1 MTKKRTAIKQKSQ
14 TPSSSRPAAKSTAP
28 AQLNPYTLFRLANV
42 TPEARQAFEKEVG
55 KRKATLWQQRH
66 EELQQIRRAQT
77 AAELIN
83 YASLGVGL
91 LGISW
96 HHKAR
101 EFGDE
106 IIPLISER
114 LKTVSGQADA
124 SARARVVEALVGE
137 LRWRGEA
144 GAEVLLA
151 RFEGLDYF
159 GRSLACVALGLL
171 GAGAAADKIWRF
183 YEKVLPQK
191 DSPYFVGALWGLI
204 DLKDPRAA
212 EALVY
217 LVSKPRHFY
226 ELFGFVARAG
236 DERVILPLMKLS
248 MAAGPQ
254 NNQEAMLALAS
265 VGYRIGRE
273 ALVSTIERI
282 SSGDDDPETSSESV
296 ADMIL
301 SYPPELVQKYFGPF
315 YEGLAPSGSQTD
327 PSTGSGQG
335 LGTQKAIT
343 DPVEP
348 LQEGQTL

>member
-1 MTKKRTAIKQKSQ
+1 MIKKRAVSKQKNQAS
-14 TPSSSRPAAKSTAP
+14 PALRPTAQSAAPTQP
-28 AQLNPYTLFRLANV
+28 NPYTLFRLANV
-42 TPEARQAFEKEVG
+42 TPEARQAFEKEAG

-91 LGISW
+91 LGVSW

-101 EFGDE
+101 EIGDE

-114 LKTVSGQADA
+114 LKTVSGLPDA
-124 SARARVVEALVGE
+124 RTRAQVVETLVGE

-159 GRSLACVALGLL
+159 GRGLACVALGLL
-171 GAGAAADKIWRF
+171 GAEAAAGKIWRF

-191 DSPYFVGALWGLI
+191 DSLYLVGALWGLI
-204 DLKDPRAA
+204 DLKDSRAA

-254 NNQEAMLALAS
+254 GNQEAMLALAS

-273 ALVSTIERI
+273 ALISTIERI
-282 SSGDDDPETSSESV
+282 SSGDDDPETSSEKV

-301 SYPPELVQKYFGPF
+301 SSPPWLVQQYFSPF
-315 YEGLAPSGSQTD
+315 YEGLAYSGSHA
-327 PSTGSGQG
+327 SVS
-335 LGTQKAIT
+335 LETQKAIT
-343 DPVEP
+343 EPVES
-348 LQEGQTL
+348 LQEGQTI